1 MRALPPM
8 LNGCVSIS
16 SKMYLSSKI
25 SENPDYKA
33 VLMIIIIRSDL
44 FRHLIDQ
51 RVSLENV
58 KTVSFWM
65 KICQFMYI
73 DHE

>member
-1 MRALPPM
+1 MAPFSQKYIFDL
-8 LNGCVSIS
+8 
-16 SKMYLSSKI
+16 KF

-44 FRHLIDQ
+44 FRLLIDQ
-51 RVSLENV
+51 RVTLENV

-65 KICQFMYI
+65 KICRFMHI